1 MKGDSGFAITQ
12 DGLTLGMNHIG
23 KFNGL
28 HGLETGDLYVP
39 TGVRR
44 LPKGQQQADECPY
57 VTYFTRNGWGDYF
70 ELRNNTFFNNLFKK
84 DSDGK
89 TDYSFKFAVA
99 RNGKM
104 LYSFVNDTLVGV
116 YSNPEFE
123 NITSIPGA
131 YMYGSGS
138 NATMFA
144 KGIKYFGGEQAQ
156 NKIDELLMNNII
168 MPYDSRS
175 YNINVP
181 KNIRIDSRNGFT
193 VLTDSGSTNDAVASP
208 YVIFGDD
215 FTLNWT
221 YKKINATATDV
232 SDAYVRIR
240 TGEDSQN
247 TDYFDLGINYP
258 KDGQASLF
266 AKVAGWDRSNG
277 TKLTL
282 DDSEGINF
290 KLTRKVVDGLDHY
303 TLIAASVKNPSET
316 QQVSINSTKF
326 NGKIRLL
333 FQNRRLSGTYTNIM
347 YSNIA
352 E

>member
-1 MKGDSGFAITQ
+1 MDINGGGTRESTWSYNTDEQVIGLTNTGHGRVGFHMEPSKLYYSEITYLNSGKNGDSGFAITQ

-104 LYSFVNDTLVGV
+104 FYSFVNDTLVGV

-144 KGIKYFGGEQAQ
+144 K
-156 NKIDELLMNNII
+156 
-168 MPYDSRS
+168 
-175 YNINVP
+175 
-181 KNIRIDSRNGFT
+181 
-193 VLTDSGSTNDAVASP
+193 
-208 YVIFGDD
+208 
-215 FTLNWT
+215 
-221 YKKINATATDV
+221 
-232 SDAYVRIR
+232 
-240 TGEDSQN
+240 
-247 TDYFDLGINYP
+247 GINYP